1 MGIPGNF
8 LSSTTESIDPN
19 TSGWIAKLNCA
30 ISLGSGGRNGD
41 GALKLTSTAAGEMQA
56 RTVSSY
62 PVAAG
67 TTYQAFCDG
76 SGATVPDR
84 IGIRWMTA
92 ASTEISISWSQTTST
107 ASATWHRISVGAA
120 APAGAAFAQV
130 VVSSVTPAGS
140 GVLGYFENVYL
151 GLPITT
157 TGNLLDYNTE
167 TMDVDATGWVAEAN
181 TTISRQAPPVQW
193 SVGYYLAGGSTL
205 AATVTANGNASAKT
219 VMVAPA
225 TPGTEYI
232 GFGYLNP
239 PTSGSNC
246 WVELRFVDSGG
257 SVLQAT
263 RSALAA
269 PGTGWYRQIVSDK
282 APTGTVGAVLA
293 FGVTSGTAAQV
304 VRFDSAAL
312 VAAATVNAVG
322 LLGSLPSGNVV
333 PFADVSFEQG
343 VGSWAVASGSATIAR
358 STPWGS
364 TAFQNAYSLKLTFAG
379 AGTTAVKSARY
390 AIGAGHDG
398 QSWSVISCINVP
410 GTGWSLFG
418 DILWYDASNTL
429 IATTPPSSVPA
440 PAAGWWVDTDNEVVP
455 AGAVSAAVQVTITA
469 PGAGAAYLDNVS
481 LAQALPVASVTVSEE
496 TASVVIT
503 LRALTAGDT
512 LSLWRQTPDGA
523 RTLVRGP
530 GGLLSGAAVT
540 GESMV
545 IEDYEAPLGVEVSYW
560 LVILKPDGVSV
571 RRTGDLGGVTIPF
584 ADINW
589 CWLKDPGH
597 PQRNLLLMVQTGPE
611 WARPVEQGAYAVKN
625 RRNKVTLSGVRNG
638 QEGDLVVWTRSDD
651 ERAALDW
658 LLDSGAVL
666 LWQTHPAAG
675 EGNVYV
681 SVGQV
686 ARGRGG
692 RLAYDPWRTWT
703 LPMVEADMP
712 VAVGVAGSAGRTW
725 QDVLTGFAT
734 WGDVLAAYATWEDVL
749 LDRRIG
755 A

>member
-1 MGIPGNF
+1 VAIPGNF

-19 TSGWIAKLNCA
+19 TSGWVAKLNCT

-41 GALKLTSTAAGEMQA
+41 GALKLTSAAAGEMQA

-62 PVAAG
+62 PVTAG

-92 ASTEISISWSQTTST
+92 ANAEISISWSLTTAT
-107 ASATWHRISVGAA
+107 ASSSWHRIAVGAV
-120 APAGAAFAQV
+120 APTGAVYAQV
-130 VVSSVTPAGS
+130 VVSAVTPAGA
-140 GVLGYFENVYL
+140 GVIGYFENVYL
-151 GLPITT
+151 GYPITT
-157 TGNLLDYNTE
+157 TGNLLSYTTE
-167 TMDVDATGWVAEAN
+167 TLDVDASGWVAETN
-181 TTISRQAPPVQW
+181 TTISRQAPAVQW
-193 SVGYYLAGGSTL
+193 SFDYYLAGGPTL

-219 VMVAPA
+219 TAVTPA

-239 PTSGSNC
+239 PTSAANC
-246 WVELRFVDSGG
+246 WVELRFLDVGG
-257 SVLQAT
+257 TVLQAT

-293 FGVTSGTAAQV
+293 FGITAGTAAQV
-304 VRFDSAAL
+304 VRFDAAAL

-322 LLGSLPSGNVV
+322 ILGSVPGGNIV

-343 VGSWAVASGSATIAR
+343 IGSWTVASGSATIAR
-358 STPWGS
+358 STPWGN
-364 TAFQNAYSLKLTFAG
+364 TALQNAYSLKLTFAG
-379 AGTTAVKSARY
+379 AGTTAVKSAKY
-390 AIGAGHDG
+390 PIGAGRDG
-398 QSWSVISCINVP
+398 QSWAAISCVNVP

-418 DILWYDASNTL
+418 DILWYDASNAL

-469 PGAGAAYLDNVS
+469 PGAGAAYLDSVS
-481 LAQALPVASVTVSEE
+481 LAQAMPVASVTVSDD
-496 TASVVIT
+496 TASTVIT

-512 LSLWRQTPDGA
+512 LSLWRQTPDGT

-530 GGLLSGAAVT
+530 GGLLSGTPITA
-540 GESMV
+540 ESMV

-571 RRTGDLGGVTIPF
+571 RRTADLGGVTIPF
-584 ADINW
+584 DDINL
-589 CWLKDPGH
+589 CWLKDPGR
-597 PQRNLLLMVQTGPE
+597 PQRNLLLTVQTGPE
-611 WARPVEQGAYAVKN
+611 WARPVEQGAYVVKN
-625 RRNKVTLSGVRNG
+625 RRNKVTLSGLRNG
-638 QEGDLVVWTRSDD
+638 REGDLVVWTQSDD
-651 ERAALDW
+651 ERTALDW
-658 LLDSGAVL
+658 LLDSGATL
-666 LWQTHPAAG
+666 LWQTHPSAG

-681 SVGQV
+681 SIGQV
-686 ARGRGG
+686 AKARAGQP
-692 RLAYDPWRTWT
+692 AYDPWRTWT
-703 LPMVEADMP
+703 LPLVEADMP
-712 VAVGVAGSAGRTW
+712 VTVGVAGSAGRTW

-734 WGDVLAAYATWEDVL
+734 WADVLAAYSSWEDVL

>member
-1 MGIPGNF
+1 MAIPGNF
-8 LSSTTESIDPN
+8 LSATTESIDPN
-19 TSGWIAKLNCA
+19 TSGWVAKLNCA

-41 GALKLTSTAAGEMQA
+41 GCLRLTSSAAGEMQA

-62 PVAAG
+62 PVTAG

-92 ASTEISISWSQTTST
+92 ANSEISISWSLTTTT
-107 ASATWHRISVGAA
+107 ASATWHRIAVGAV
-120 APAGAAFAQV
+120 APATAAFAQV

-140 GVLGYFENVYL
+140 GVAGYFENVYF
-151 GLPITT
+151 GFPITT
-157 TGNLLDYNTE
+157 TGNLLNYTTE
-167 TMDVDATGWVAEAN
+167 TMDIDASGWVAEAN
-181 TTISRQAPPVQW
+181 TTISRQVPPVQW
-193 SVGYYLAGGSTL
+193 SVNYYYAGGPTL

-219 VMVAPA
+219 TATAPA

-239 PTSGSNC
+239 PTSVANC

-263 RSALAA
+263 RSTLAA
-269 PGTGWYRQIVSDK
+269 PGTGWYRQIVSDV
-282 APTGTVGAVLA
+282 APAGTVGAVLA
-293 FGVTSGTAAQV
+293 FGITSGTAAQV
-304 VRFDSAAL
+304 VRFDSASL

-322 LLGSLPSGNVV
+322 LLGSVPGGNIV
-333 PFADVSFEQG
+333 PFADLSFEQG
-343 VGSWAVASGSATIAR
+343 IGSWTVSSGSATIAR
-358 STPWGS
+358 STPWGN
-364 TAFQNAYSLKLTFAG
+364 TAWQNSYSLKLTFAG
-379 AGTTAVKSARY
+379 AGTTVVKSGRY
-390 AIGAGHDG
+390 PIGTGQDG
-398 QSWSVISCINVP
+398 QDWAVVHSINVP
-410 GTGWSLFG
+410 GTGWSVLA

-429 IATTPPSSVPA
+429 ISTPPGIPIA
-440 PAAGWWVDTDNEVVP
+440 IPAAGWWIDSDNEPVP
-455 AGAVSAAVQVTITA
+455 TGAVSAAAQVTVTA
-469 PGAGAAYLDNVS
+469 PSAGAAYLDS
-481 LAQALPVASVTVSEE
+481 ASMAQAMPVASVEVSEP

-523 RTLVRGP
+523 RTLVRGAS
-530 GGLLSGAAVT
+530 GLLSGTAITTETLIV
-540 GESMV
+540 
-545 IEDYEAPLGVEVSYW
+545 EDYEAPLGIEVTYL
-560 LVILKPDGVSV
+560 LVILEPDGVSV
-571 RRTGDLGGVTIPF
+571 RRTAELGPVTIPF
-584 ADINW
+584 GDINL
-589 CWLKDPGH
+589 CWLKDPGN
-597 PQRNLLLMVQTGPE
+597 PQRNLLLTVQTGPE
-611 WARPVEQGAYAVKN
+611 WQRPVDQGSYVVKN
-625 RRNKVTLSGVRNG
+625 RRNKVTLSGLRNG
-638 QEGDLVVWTRSDD
+638 REGDLVVWTQSDD

-658 LLDSGAVL
+658 LLDSGATL
-666 LWQTHPAAG
+666 LWQTHPSAG

-686 ARGRGG
+686 TKGRAGQP
-692 RLAYDPWRTWT
+692 AYDPWRTWT

-712 VAVGVAGSAGRTW
+712 VTVGIAGTAGRTW